1 MINWPEMLRHS
12 EDWANGFW
20 AGTAT
25 TSLIVIVGAA
35 VALLGHA
42 I

>member
-1 MINWPEMLRHS
+1 MIDWPEMRHDP

-20 AGTAT
+20 AGAAT

-35 VALLGHA
+35 VALLSHA

>member
-1 MINWPEMLRHS
+1 MFNWPRMLRS
-12 EDWANGFW
+12 AEDWANGFR
-20 AGTAT
+20 AGAAT

-35 VALLGHA
+35 VALFGHA

>member
-1 MINWPEMLRHS
+1 MINWPELLHDA
-12 EDWANGFW
+12 EDRANGFW
-20 AGTAT
+20 ARAAT